1 MSKGTS
7 IYHFSSTVLY
17 NEVFDPRD
25 DLIVSLVRTNEE
37 QEDLGS
43 LRLEGGI
50 FGGNLLGLESTS
62 NNPTGN
68 LNYNFSNEF
77 ENLCLYIFD
86 AAVDTSGFSS
96 IDGPSRST
104 AISAFD
110 VVDVPGNI
118 FLSGDNP
125 VPNRYYR
132 SFGTALLPPAT
143 PTVLYDTSGTPVVSI
158 ATDIPDNWNTSGT
171 PYPTATR
178 LEIGTSCTAVGLQ
191 AFSAA
196 ANVAFGLNSTELLIP
211 YSVTDIGIQ
220 AFQGTGFKSISL
232 DNGIVNI
239 GDAAFFEMPKL
250 EGEVIIP
257 EGVTTIGQAAFS
269 TSGTLDD
276 GGGITSLTIPSS
288 VTSIGANAF
297 AQPAAGFPG
306 DRGSVLALKRV
317 NCYVNKSIVDA
328 GVNSL
333 GGNNGLTEIHVREND
348 SSWTAGPG
356 QTVGGLTLFVV
367 KDLIEPSSSA
377 GWNADT
383 AWVDSAGTSEFRYT
397 YNDSK
402 YGRPRNGWEFRYTTA
417 EPGSSTNCFYTTV
430 SSASGLFPWE
440 IPTWYVTNNSSNT
453 YALSTASTVDLT
465 LSGFTTRYG
474 LSTNNAYELDGP
486 GASVLTDLTQP
497 AIRLTDPTSF
507 GSFLSGALVL
517 ACVDNNGAFSLSGS
531 QDGFYTNGT
540 ETLSSKVFSVR
551 ALSAL
556 QSTRSAELCTFDFK
570 GAVIPEDGY
579 STIDDKWK
587 LLRVGFKRN
596 LQDVVLYI
604 REDGIYETQQVF
616 NTGFNLEQIPAA
628 GIKLGISYSGHMPME
643 IQNLTVNGILTSAS

>member
-17 NEVFDPRD
+17 NEVFDPRE
-25 DLIVSLVRTNEE
+25 DLIVSLVRTNDE

-43 LRLEGGI
+43 LSLQGGS
-50 FGGNLLGLESTS
+50 FGGSLLELEPTRQ
-62 NNPTGN
+62 NPTGT
-68 LNYNFSNEF
+68 LGYNFSNEF
-77 ENLCLYIFD
+77 ENLCLYLFD
-86 AAVDTSGFSS
+86 ASVDTSNFSG

-110 VVDVPGNI
+110 VAHVPGNI

-132 SFGTALLPPAT
+132 SFGTASLPPAT

-158 ATDIPDNWNTSGT
+158 ATDIPDNWNTSGAS
-171 PYPTATR
+171 YPTATR

-191 AFSAA
+191 AFNAA
-196 ANVAFGLNSTELLIP
+196 INVAFGVNSTELLIP
-211 YSVTDIGIQ
+211 YSVTDVGIQ
-220 AFQGTGFKSISL
+220 AFQGTGFTTISL
-232 DNGIVNI
+232 DNGLVNI
-239 GDAAFFEMPKL
+239 GDGAFYEMAKL

-257 EGVTTIGQAAFS
+257 QGVTTIGQAAFA

-276 GGGITSLTIPSS
+276 GGGITSITIPSS

-297 AQPAAGFPG
+297 AQPTAGFPG
-306 DRGSVLALKRV
+306 DRGSVLALTRV

-333 GGNNGLTEIHVREND
+333 GGNNGLTEIHVRRND

-356 QTVGGLTLFVV
+356 QTAGGLTLFVI
-367 KDLIEPSSSA
+367 KDLEDSSVSA

-402 YGRPRNGWEFRYTTA
+402 YGRPQNGWEFRYTTA

-440 IPTWYVTNNSSNT
+440 IPSWYVTNNSSNT

-465 LSGFTTRYG
+465 LSGFTTKYG
-474 LSTNNAYELDGP
+474 LLTDNAYELDGP

-497 AIRLTDPTSF
+497 VTRLTDPTSF

-531 QDGFYTNGT
+531 QDGFYNSGT

-570 GAVIPEDGY
+570 GAVVPADGY
-579 STIDDKWK
+579 STIDDRWK

-604 REDGIYETQQVF
+604 RENGIYETQQVF
-616 NTGFNLEQIPAA
+616 STGFNLEQLPA
-628 GIKLGISYSGHMPME
+628 GIKVGISYSGHMPME
-643 IQNLTVNGILTSAS
+643 IQNLTINGILSSAS